1 MISRLFK
8 VTDEH
13 QLQRLNRL
21 FAKFGAL
28 IFIFLIAMF
37 YFEVMFDVER
47 AYLSPYLI
55 GTILCIVV
63 LVSMLVTNGYS
74 DTNKEIYVRNDNE
87 KKMLNK
93 MSFIKR
99 AIFLIL
105 AFAYLYLIPNIIIP
119 ILIGNKMFGFQ
130 PSSLIIFIPLIVF
143 IFTGDKRIKVS
154 DKPTAP
160 VKEKINH
167 TEPLLHLIPQYH
179 FSDEYERMRIEM
191 EYAKN
196 FVWLVI
202 SLSLISI
209 IDIVIEIVMN
219 HTPYASIVTLI
230 FNAILIIITTLKVIS
245 IKKNNISQKA

>member
-1 MISRLFK
+1 
-8 VTDEH
+8 
-13 QLQRLNRL
+13 
-21 FAKFGAL
+21 
-28 IFIFLIAMF
+28 
-37 YFEVMFDVER
+37 
-47 AYLSPYLI
+47 
-55 GTILCIVV
+55 
-63 LVSMLVTNGYS
+63 
-74 DTNKEIYVRNDNE
+74 
-87 KKMLNK
+87 
-93 MSFIKR
+93 
-99 AIFLIL
+99 
-105 AFAYLYLIPNIIIP
+105 
-119 ILIGNKMFGFQ
+119 MFGFQ

-230 FNAILIIITTLKVIS
+230 FNAILIIIATLKVIS
-245 IKKNNISQKA
+245 IKRII